1 MREIKLTQGKVAL
14 VDDEDFDLLNGCKWY
29 ANRIGNTMYAYRGL
43 GPHGDQKH
51 FAIHQALLGQSLRGL
66 EIDHIDGNG
75 LNNQRSNLR
84 MVTHHENQRNRH
96 EVTTSKYL
104 GVSHRRT
111 SARWQA
117 QIHYRGRSRW
127 IGNFKEEIDAHADYE
142 VARKFL
148 ITSGGD

>member
-14 VDDEDFDLLNGCKWY
+14 VDDSDFDLINSCKWY
-29 ANRIGNTMYAYRGL
+29 AVRVCNTTYACRGL
-43 GPHGDQKH
+43 GPQGNQRH
-51 FAIHQALLGQSLRGL
+51 FSIHQVLLGRSLYGL

-84 MVTHHENQRNRH
+84 MVTHGENQRNRH
-96 EVTTSKYL
+96 EVTTSKYH
-104 GVSHRRT
+104 GVFHRRT

-127 IGNFKEEIDAHADYE
+127 IGNFKEEIDAHAAYE

>member
-14 VDDEDFDLLNGCKWY
+14 VDDSDFDSLNKCRWY
-29 ANRIGNTMYAYRGL
+29 TVRADGIMYACRGL
-43 GPHGDQKH
+43 GPRGDQKH
-51 FAIHQALLGQSLRGL
+51 FLMHQALLGRSLYGL

-84 MVTHHENQRNRH
+84 MVTHGENQRNRH
-96 EVTTSKYL
+96 EVTTSKYH
-104 GVSHRRT
+104 GVHRRKT
-111 SARWQA
+111 FDRWEA

-127 IGNFKEEIDAHADYE
+127 IGNFKEEIDAHAAYE